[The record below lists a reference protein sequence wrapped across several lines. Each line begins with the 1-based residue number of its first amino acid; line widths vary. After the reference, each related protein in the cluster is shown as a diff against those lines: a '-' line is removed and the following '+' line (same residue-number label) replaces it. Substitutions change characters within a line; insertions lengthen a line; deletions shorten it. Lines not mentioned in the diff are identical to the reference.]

1 MGLNAPDKPIAAPQ
15 GAENTDSD
23 TSDTKPE
30 WKPTSRAFR
39 RAAKKGNFDL
49 KVLPSPSG
57 GNRRTGGKK
66 KW

>member
-1 MGLNAPDKPIAAPQ
+1 MNASDKPVAAPQ
-15 GAENTDSD
+15 GAENAASD

-49 KVLPSPSG
+49 KLPDQPSG

>member
-1 MGLNAPDKPIAAPQ
+1 MNAPDKPIAAPH

-39 RAAKKGNFDL
+39 RAAKKGNTNPRNRVMTEEAAR
-49 KVLPSPSG
+49 KSG
-57 GNRRTGGKK
+57 EYFK

>member
-1 MGLNAPDKPIAAPQ
+1 MNALDKPVAAPQ
-15 GAENTDSD
+15 GAENAASD

-49 KVLPSPSG
+49 KLPDQPSG

>member
-1 MGLNAPDKPIAAPQ
+1 MNAPDKPVEAPQ
-15 GAENTDSD
+15 GAENAASD

-39 RAAKKGNFDL
+39 RAAKKGNTNPDL
-49 KVLPSPSG
+49 PPIRKQ
-57 GNRRTGGKK
+57 GNHRSGGKK